1 VSQTVFTERP
11 TLAGDESERPAIEI
25 EELRKTYGNR
35 EVLHGLT
42 LRVGPGEVFGFLG
55 PNGAGKST
63 TMKILAGLV
72 RQTSGDARIMGEA
85 PADADTRRHLGYLP
99 EQFRFHGWL
108 TGAEVL
114 RFHGRLSGVPSDVI
128 HDRIPTVLDQVG
140 LTGRGQERVSVYS
153 KGMTQRIGIAQA
165 ILHQPEVLLLD
176 EPTSALDPVGR
187 REIRDLVR
195 ALAADGMTIFI
206 NSHLLTEIELTCDR
220 VAIVDQGRVVRAG
233 TVASLMSGST
243 KLRVVL
249 DRIDNNLVDR
259 IRQLGKVEINRAG
272 GLVIELH
279 AGASAADVAHQVV
292 ITGHRLQELTPVR
305 ETLEELFVSLVEGGD
320 R

>member
-1 VSQTVFTERP
+1 MSQTVFAES
-11 TLAGDESERPAIEI
+11 LAAGEQKARPAAVEI
-25 EELRKTYGNR
+25 VELRKTYGRR

-42 LRVGPGEVFGFLG
+42 LNVEQGEVFGFLG

-85 PADADTRRHLGYLP
+85 PADPTARRRLGYLP

-108 TGAEVL
+108 TGIEVL
-114 RFHGRLSGVPSDVI
+114 LFHGRLSGLAVDEI

-140 LTGRGQERVSVYS
+140 LSGRGNEHVSTYS

-165 ILHQPEVLLLD
+165 ILHRPDVLLLD

-195 ALAADGMTIFI
+195 GVAAEGMTVFI

-233 TVASLMSGST
+233 PVASLMNGPT
-243 KLRVVL
+243 RLKVTL
-249 DRIDNNLVDR
+249 DRLDDDVVNRLR
-259 IRQLGKVEINRAG
+259 RLGKIQLARRG
-272 GLVIELH
+272 GLLIEPY
-279 AGASAADVAHQVV
+279 AGASAADVAHEVV
-292 ITGHRLQELTPVR
+292 VSGYRLHELTPVR
-305 ETLEELFVSLVEGGD
+305 DSLEELFVSLVEGGD

>member
-1 VSQTVFTERP
+1 VSQTLFAEQLEPVEQTR
-11 TLAGDESERPAIEI
+11 LAAVEI
-25 EELRKTYGNR
+25 VDLRKTYGNC

-42 LRVGPGEVFGFLG
+42 LRVDQGDVFGFLG

-72 RQTSGDARIMGEA
+72 RQTSGDARVMGRPPTE
-85 PADADTRRHLGYLP
+85 PAARRRLGYLP

-108 TGAEVL
+108 SGVEVL
-114 RFHGRLSGVPSDVI
+114 QFHGRLSGLPGDLI
-128 HDRIPTVLDQVG
+128 HQRIPTVLEQVG
-140 LTGRGQERVSVYS
+140 LAGRGKERISTYS

-165 ILHQPEVLLLD
+165 VLHQPDVLLLD

-195 ALAADGMTIFI
+195 SLAADGMTIFI

-220 VAIVDQGRVVRAG
+220 VAIVDQGRVVRSGTIAALMAG
-233 TVASLMSGST
+233 PTR
-243 KLRVVL
+243 LRVTL
-249 DRIDNNLVDR
+249 DRIDDEIANRLRHLGAVELDR
-259 IRQLGKVEINRAG
+259 PD
-272 GLVIELH
+272 GLSIELH
-279 AGASAADVAHQVV
+279 AGVTAADVAHQVV
-292 ITGHRLQELTPVR
+292 VSGYRLRELTPVR
-305 ETLEELFVSLVEGGD
+305 DSLEELFLSLVEGGD

>member
-1 VSQTVFTERP
+1 MSQTVFAEKPAR
-11 TLAGDESERPAIEI
+11 AGHESPPSAIEI
-25 EELRKTYGNR
+25 EDLRKTYGNR

-42 LRVGPGEVFGFLG
+42 LSVAQGEVFGFLG

-85 PADADTRRHLGYLP
+85 PANPRTRRRLGYLP

-114 RFHGRLSGVPSDVI
+114 RFHGRLSRVPGEVI

-140 LTGRGQERVSVYS
+140 LTGRGHERVSTYS

-165 ILHQPEVLLLD
+165 ILHRPDVLLLD

-195 ALAADGMTIFI
+195 ALAGDGMTIFI

-233 TVASLMSGST
+233 TVASLMNGPT
-243 KLRVVL
+243 RLRVVL
-249 DRIDNNLVDR
+249 DRVDDDLVAR
-259 IRQLGKVEINRAG
+259 LQQLGEVEIRGDN
-272 GLVIELH
+272 GLTIELDG
-279 AGASAADVAHQVV
+279 GASAADVAHQIVV
-292 ITGHRLQELTPVR
+292 MGYRLHELTPVR
-305 ETLEELFVSLVEGGD
+305 ESLEELFVSLVEGGD